1 MSTASALAQ
10 PLSASPSFTQWLQKG
25 LNNVR
30 SASATSA
37 QSVRP
42 SSGNRQEADKL
53 RALARDM
60 LRIDGSSS
68 ADLFATAN
76 RCEFSDST

>member
-1 MSTASALAQ
+1 MHVPA
-10 PLSASPSFTQWLQKG
+10 TQ
-25 LNNVR
+25 
-30 SASATSA
+30 
-37 QSVRP
+37 P
-42 SSGNRQEADKL
+42 SSANLQETQKL

-68 ADLFATAN
+68 ADLFATAD